1 MGVDREIGRER
12 ERDRETNRERERDR
26 ETNRE
31 RERDKQ
37 SAEVERNALY
47 NSQPYSTILF
57 ILGE

>member
-1 MGVDREIGRER
+1 MGVDREIG
-12 ERDRETNRERERDR
+12 RERERDR